1 MKKFISI
8 KILLFNIFIIINFF
22 NYSISFSNET
32 VKKNEEL
39 NFTMKIVPSVLGGRL
54 SSSENIKI
62 FECTDKKNKKT
73 LISLNKQ
80 SPEILQKYL
89 PSVLEFHNFPNGI
102 STYHLVEE
110 NHSNSLFPAFISK
123 AISKVYW
130 DEDIKSWWW
139 YESRI
144 SNQTPKNYY
153 ILYNTISDNY
163 ERTKDTVKYEITYF
177 KLPATNNKVNQ
188 NLKKNL
194 NIPFERYMSSFE
206 YKEVKIGKNLYQEI
220 DDYMLKFV
228 NEEISIKNLLNTEF
242 EFVNQNSETFLK
254 SSTCTKKD
262 YFSKLEEIYKKLLE
276 NN

>member
-1 MKKFISI
+1 MKRIFLIFVLVLFPN
-8 KILLFNIFIIINFF
+8 KIIAD
-22 NYSISFSNET
+22 
-32 VKKNEEL
+32 EEL

-73 LISLNKQ
+73 LISINKQ
-80 SPEILQKYL
+80 PPEILQKYF
-89 PSVLEFHNFPNGI
+89 PSVLEFHNFPNGA

-110 NHSNSLFPAFISK
+110 NDPNSIFPAFISR

-144 SNQTPKNYY
+144 TNQTPKNYY

-163 ERTKDTVKYEITYF
+163 ERTKDTVKHEIVYF
-177 KLPATNNKVNQ
+177 KLPATNIKVNQ

-194 NIPFERYMSSFE
+194 EIPFERYMSSFE
-206 YKEVKIGKNLYQEI
+206 YKEVKIGRNIYQEI
-220 DDYMLKFV
+220 DDYMLKLV
-228 NEEISIKNLLNTEF
+228 DEEISIKNLLNAEF
-242 EFVNQNSETFLK
+242 EFIDKNSETFSK
-254 SSTCTKKD
+254 SLNCVKKD
-262 YFSKLEEIYKKLLE
+262 YFSIKEEIYKKLLE